1 MTHDLLES
9 TNEIDSSIFK
19 TDFSNHSPYIEA
31 DVVSVLVL
39 LVYYQVQILNTLCS
53 RYAGQMGEG
62 AQKVIDHYL
71 DIDPENIRTF
81 SIIAHVDHGKSTLAD
96 AMMKYSGNILK
107 DAPPQFLD
115 NLEVFYYP
123 FGGLV

>member
-1 MTHDLLES
+1 MRSILQFSKLISPIIRPTLKPMLFPS
-9 TNEIDSSIFK
+9 LFSSYIIK
-19 TDFSNHSPYIEA
+19 SRFSISP
-31 DVVSVLVL
+31 
-39 LVYYQVQILNTLCS
+39 CS
-53 RYAGQMGEG
+53 SYAGQMGEG